1 LITPDLDGLRRQRRR
16 CQQACR
22 QQRADEF
29 AEHFVPPRCG
39 AGTSYHVRSTRD
51 RSTPEWGIMVA
62 EGASIQ
68 MVFKMPER
76 ASIRASPQLARL
88 PICCSG
94 LRAIDLGNASA

>member
-1 LITPDLDGLRRQRRR
+1 
-16 CQQACR
+16 
-22 QQRADEF
+22 
-29 AEHFVPPRCG
+29 
-39 AGTSYHVRSTRD
+39 
-51 RSTPEWGIMVA
+51 MVA